1 MKNDFCYFAFL
12 IKAQVVI
19 KQIVLKRINLFIG
32 VLSIFILTA
41 CREDTKSAET
51 DVVPIFNSSVL
62 YATGFSIDTNGDFPV
77 ITVTNPWPNA
87 KKSLSYIFIPKEKLK
102 SNAYPK
108 GTYDAIVGT
117 PVEHLVVTSTTHIP
131 ALEALGGLEKL
142 KGFPDTQ
149 YISSMPA
156 RQLIS
161 EGKIKE
167 LGNNESL
174 NTEMVLEIQP
184 DALVGFAMNDQNAT
198 YELLQKAGIPVLY
211 NGEWTEQTPLGK
223 AEWIKFFG
231 VLLQKQEEADLIF
244 NKIAEDYNG
253 VKELAQQANKKPTV
267 LSGALYKDVWYLPAG
282 ESWAAQ
288 FITDANADY
297 LWFDTEGT
305 GSLSLSLET
314 VLEKGQTAEFWVS
327 PSQFKAYSEMSQ
339 ANNHYKEF
347 EAFTNK
353 NIFTF
358 AATTGP
364 TGGLLFYE
372 LGPQRPDIILKDL
385 VHIFHP
391 ELLPEHTPFFF
402 QALK

>member
-1 MKNDFCYFAFL
+1 MKH
-12 IKAQVVI
+12 
-19 KQIVLKRINLFIG
+19 RILFICS
-32 VLSIFILTA
+32 LSILLLASCKENKKSVKPISETYSSSIL
-41 CREDTKSAET
+41 C
-51 DVVPIFNSSVL
+51 
-62 YATGFSIDTNGDFPV
+62 ATGFSIATDEGFPT

-87 KKSLSYIFIPKEKLK
+87 QQSFTYIFVPKEKLET
-102 SNAYPK
+102 NDYPK
-108 GTYDAIVGT
+108 GNYDAIIGT
-117 PVEHLVVTSTTHIP
+117 PVEQLVVTSTTHIP

-142 KGFPDTQ
+142 AGFPDTQ

-167 LGNNESL
+167 LGTNESL
-174 NTEMVLEIQP
+174 NTEMVLEMQP
-184 DALVGFAMNDQNAT
+184 DAIVGFAMDSKNTT
-198 YELLQKAGIPVLY
+198 YELIQKSGIPVLY

-231 VLLQKQEEADLIF
+231 VLLDKQEEAERIF
-244 NKIAEDYNG
+244 NGIAEDYNA
-253 VKELAQQANKKPTV
+253 VKKLAEQADNKPTV

-288 FITDANADY
+288 FISDANGDY
-297 LWFDTEGT
+297 LWSDTKGT

-314 VLEKGQTAEFWVS
+314 VLEKGQTTDFWVS
-327 PSQFKAYSEMSQ
+327 PSQFKTYAEMLDANTHYSEF
-339 ANNHYKEF
+339 K
-347 EAFTNK
+347 AFKNK
-353 NIFTF
+353 HIYTF
-358 AATTGP
+358 ANTTGP

-391 ELLPEHTPFFF
+391 ELLPEHSPFFF

>member
-1 MKNDFCYFAFL
+1 M
-12 IKAQVVI
+12 
-19 KQIVLKRINLFIG
+19 KRIILFLCI
-32 VLSIFILTA
+32 LSIVVA
-41 CREDTKSAET
+41 VSCKEDKTSVT
-51 DVVPIFNSSVL
+51 VVNENYNSSVL
-62 YATGFSIDTNGDFPV
+62 YATGFSIDNNGAFPT

-87 KKSLSYIFIPKEKLK
+87 QKSFTYIFIPKEKLAT
-102 SNAYPK
+102 NDYPK

-117 PVEHLVVTSTTHIP
+117 PVENLVVTSTTHIP

-156 RQLIS
+156 RQLIA

-167 LGNNESL
+167 LGNNETL
-174 NTEMVLEIQP
+174 NTEMVLEMQP
-184 DALVGFAMNDQNAT
+184 DALVGFAMDNKNTT
-198 YELLQKAGIPVLY
+198 YELLQKSGIPVLY

-231 VLLQKQEEADLIF
+231 VLLDEQEQAERIF
-244 NKIAEDYNG
+244 DRITKDYNS
-253 VKELAQQANKKPTV
+253 VKDLAEQAKKKPTV
-267 LSGALYKDVWYLPAG
+267 LSGSLYKDVWYLPAG

-288 FITDANADY
+288 FIKDANAQY
-297 LWFDTEGT
+297 LWSETKGT
-305 GSLSLSLET
+305 GSLSLSLES
-314 VLEKGQTAEFWVS
+314 VLEKGQTAQFWVS
-327 PSQFKAYSEMSQ
+327 PSQFKAYNEMSE
-339 ANNHYKEF
+339 ANSHYREF
-347 EAFTNK
+347 EAFKNK

-358 AATTGP
+358 SATTGP

-391 ELLPEHTPFFF
+391 ELLPEYIPFFF
-402 QALK
+402 QPLK

>member
-1 MKNDFCYFAFL
+1 MSCKENTEP
-12 IKAQVVI
+12 
-19 KQIVLKRINLFIG
+19 LKPVPATNG
-32 VLSIFILTA
+32 SSI
-41 CREDTKSAET
+41 
-51 DVVPIFNSSVL
+51 L
-62 YATGFSIDTNGDFPV
+62 YATGFSIASDKGFPT

-87 KKSLSYIFIPKEKLK
+87 QKSFTYIFVPKEKLK
-102 SNAYPK
+102 TNDYPK
-108 GTYDAIVGT
+108 GNYDAIIGT
-117 PVEHLVVTSTTHIP
+117 PVEQLVVTSTTHIP
-131 ALEALGGLEKL
+131 ALEALGGLDKL

-167 LGNNESL
+167 VGSNESL
-174 NTEMVLEIQP
+174 NTEMVIAMQP
-184 DALVGFAMNDQNAT
+184 DALVGFAMDSKNTT
-198 YELLQKAGIPVLY
+198 YELIQKSGIPLLY

-231 VLLQKQEEADLIF
+231 VLLDKQEEAERIF
-244 NKIAEDYNG
+244 NGIAEEYDKVKKIAR
-253 VKELAQQANKKPTV
+253 QAKKRPTV

-282 ESWAAQ
+282 ESWASQ
-288 FITDANADY
+288 FISDAHGKY
-297 LWFDTEGT
+297 VWSDTKGT

-314 VLEKGQTAEFWVS
+314 VLEKGQNTEFWVS
-327 PSQFKAYSEMSQ
+327 PSQFKAYTELSE
-339 ANNHYKEF
+339 ANNHYTQF
-347 EAFTNK
+347 NAFKSK
-353 NIFTF
+353 NIYTF
-358 AATTGP
+358 ANTAGP

-385 VHIFHP
+385 VRIFHP